1 MQEDK
6 KRLNSLR
13 QKAVREAW
21 RREKALILQGLGT
34 VDWTKH
40 QQRLILQD
48 RSVPGYEG
56 QHMKSVMRFP
66 QYAGDPNN
74 IQFLTH
80 EQHVD
85 AHNTGKGKSGYRSP
99 TNGYYDPASGIMYGF
114 GNGRPKVPPV
124 IKLSALCAAAKEAVA
139 SAGGGQNRGGAP
151 SSGRSAGGAASG
163 TGQINTGGRSAM
175 AAKVD
180 KRSYMTMITALQ
192 RYAADLE
199 KKTEE
204 LQSITKTCTDGLG
217 DEDAAVS
224 PLNKEIT
231 SVVKKYYQS
240 ARLALQISKDMQD
253 ELDHMGEEDSV
264 WEEDGN

>member
-1 MQEDK
+1 
-6 KRLNSLR
+6 
-13 QKAVREAW
+13 
-21 RREKALILQGLGT
+21 
-34 VDWTKH
+34 
-40 QQRLILQD
+40 
-48 RSVPGYEG
+48 
-56 QHMKSVMRFP
+56 
-66 QYAGDPNN
+66 
-74 IQFLTH
+74 
-80 EQHVD
+80 
-85 AHNTGKGKSGYRSP
+85 
-99 TNGYYDPASGIMYGF
+99 
-114 GNGRPKVPPV
+114 
-124 IKLSALCAAAKEAVA
+124 
-139 SAGGGQNRGGAP
+139 
-151 SSGRSAGGAASG
+151 
-163 TGQINTGGRSAM
+163 M

-192 RYAADLE
+192 RYAADLK